1 MAPIAAIEGTIVCV
15 LGEGLCC
22 DVDGAFGFAVILEET
37 RDRHDAEVILAL
49 TERCP
54 FFREHADDR
63 VGVSAHA
70 NDFADRRF
78 MREQPFLDHLS
89 DDNHAS

>member
-1 MAPIAAIEGTIVCV
+1 M
-15 LGEGLCC
+15 
-22 DVDGAFGFAVILEET
+22 
-37 RDRHDAEVILAL
+37 HKVILAL

-54 FFREHADDR
+54 FFGEHADDR

-78 MREQPFLDHLS
+78 MREQSFLDHLS